1 MSKKDVST
9 RPTIESITPLSAAT
23 FNSNGA
29 DTDPRNRR
37 QWIKILALLGALV
50 LLLVSGGWLLYY
62 LSQNPLQTEEVA
74 QVPSPVPAN
83 GKKKTV
89 EPQQKQPVPTVAP
102 EILAEEKGAAE
113 QKLAGY

>member
-1 MSKKDVST
+1 MSKKDVTT

-29 DTDPRNRR
+29 DTDSRNRR

-83 GKKKTV
+83 
-89 EPQQKQPVPTVAP
+89 
-102 EILAEEKGAAE
+102 
-113 QKLAGY
+113 